1 MFQPERHLEIRCNFL
16 LHLCFWEISLKKR
29 NTLLLFSS
37 IHQSANLNF
46 DIYFKQRPKLSEQS
60 LPHQWRF
67 IYNWNNLRL
76 QNVQNSESESQK
88 VKVATFTRKWKW
100 PLSPRNT
107 WRIYCEKKS
116 TGSSSSHLPLRPLL
130 FSSLAPSASLL
141 RPERPPH
148 SALLSSCCSGERLSS
163 QLVNIGLR
171 EWGSS
176 SEMLLMATWS
186 KKILVLGWA
195 PPYADAPHNPCLKNI
210 QIMPLCMISS

>member
-1 MFQPERHLEIRCNFL
+1 MIHRLAAILFNIWWQYLSRQSKRKLTETKWRVFVFFGENLGSKVLGIYFIRGL
-16 LHLCFWEISLKKR
+16 SD
-29 NTLLLFSS
+29 TLLLFSS

-107 WRIYCEKKS
+107 WRIYCEKNVA
-116 TGSSSSHLPLRPLL
+116 
-130 FSSLAPSASLL
+130 SSLT
-141 RPERPPH
+141 
-148 SALLSSCCSGERLSS
+148 SCVSS
-163 QLVNIGLR
+163 QCQASPLQPLSGLP
-171 EWGSS
+171 SS
-176 SEMLLMATWS
+176 LTKLED
-186 KKILVLGWA
+186 G
-195 PPYADAPHNPCLKNI
+195 PRR
-210 QIMPLCMISS
+210 ISS